1 MEKIYNQI
9 TDFLNTLLNDDWK
22 SNLEKGVFKG
32 NYILDDDNGDYCFR
46 VPGATR
52 GGFKIDENGIILS
65 FHVNYDRV
73 INGQLGCYTV
83 NSKELEKLLTE
94 KFVGLNIKNL

>member
-9 TDFLNTLLNDDWK
+9 TDFLNILLNDGWK

-46 VPGATR
+46 LPGATR
-52 GGFKIDENGIILS
+52 GGFKVDENGTIVS
-65 FHVNYDRV
+65 FHVNYDRI
-73 INGQLGCYTV
+73 INGQLGCDIV
-83 NSKELEKLLTE
+83 NSKELEKLFTE